1 MNATSKTCIP
11 PISPATPNAT
21 SSPGSEL
28 GPSPFASLDGLTIGR
43 FGQAVA
49 RASLSAR
56 QAGEM
61 GLMMSGTFGPP
72 GITSSGTRAL
82 QSSLASRLRARMAG
96 RGSTLFTL
104 TWKEQATPAGLRFCL
119 LRASARR
126 TGDIDFGSWPTPN
139 AADQKWRYSTTE
151 AASRRMASGKQV
163 SLECAT
169 MMAGWTTPSASDGTR
184 GGTITPG
191 MTGSSLAQQVRAA
204 WPTPTRQDAVRFPAA
219 DHTAKNITLN
229 HAAAWAT
236 PTHRDYRTP
245 NLTAWRE
252 RGGGK
257 KGEQLNNQV
266 VHSGP
271 LLNGTSA
278 EIAATERLNPAFS
291 RWLMGLPAGWDDCAP
306 TETPSS
312 PG

>member
-1 MNATSKTCIP
+1 MSETFETCDRTT
-11 PISPATPNAT
+11 SPATRNAI
-21 SSPGSEL
+21 SSPGSER
-28 GPSPFASLDGLTIGR
+28 GASPFAWLDGLTTDPCGP
-43 FGQAVA
+43 ALV

-56 QAGEM
+56 QADAM
-61 GLMMSGTFGPP
+61 GLTMSGTFGRR
-72 GITSSGTRAL
+72 GTISSGSAAL

-96 RGSTLFTL
+96 RGSILFTL

-126 TGDIDFGSWPTPN
+126 MEDIASGSWPTP
-139 AADQKWRYSTTE
+139 K
-151 AASRRMASGKQV
+151 
-163 SLECAT
+163 
-169 MMAGWTTPSASDGTR
+169 ASDVKDH
-184 GGTITPG
+184 
-191 MTGSSLAQQVRAA
+191 GSIERAMDSGRSNLQDRARLAS
-204 WPTPTRQDAVRFPAA
+204 WPTPTRQDAVRFPAE

-236 PTHRDYRTP
+236 PAHRDFRTP
-245 NLTAWRE
+245 NLTAWRD

-278 EIAATERLNPAFS
+278 EIAATARLNPAFS

-312 PG
+312 RG

>member
-1 MNATSKTCIP
+1 MNATSRTCTP

-28 GPSPFASLDGLTIGR
+28 GLSPFASLDGLTIDL

-56 QAGEM
+56 QASAM
-61 GLMMSGTFGPP
+61 GLTMSGTFGRR
-72 GITSSGTRAL
+72 GTISSGSAAL
-82 QSSLASRLRARMAG
+82 QSSLANRLQARMAG
-96 RGSTLFTL
+96 RGSTLFTM
-104 TWKEQATPAGLRFCL
+104 TWKEQATPAGRRFCL
-119 LRASARR
+119 LRASAPR
-126 TGDIDFGSWPTPN
+126 TSGTDFGSWPTPIRADGRGSAGVGKRELPN
-139 AADQKWRYSTTE
+139 VAALAGWPTPTARNGRGASETATRQGSADLQT
-151 AASRRMASGKQV
+151 AALIV
-163 SLECAT
+163 
-169 MMAGWTTPSASDGTR
+169 AGWTTPSASDSTR
-184 GGTITPG
+184 GGRITPN
-191 MTGSSLAQQVRAA
+191 MTGSSLAQQ
-204 WPTPTRQDAVRFPAA
+204 
-219 DHTAKNITLN
+219 AK
-229 HAAAWAT
+229 AAWAT
-236 PTHRDYRTP
+236 PAHRDYRTP

-271 LLNGTSA
+271 VLNGTSA
-278 EIAATERLNPAFS
+278 EIAAIERLNPAFS
-291 RWLMGLPAGWDDCAP
+291 RWLMGLPNEWDDCAP

>member
-1 MNATSKTCIP
+1 MNATSRTCIP
-11 PISPATPNAT
+11 PICADTHNAT
-21 SSPGSEL
+21 SSPGSAR
-28 GPSPFASLDGLTIGR
+28 GASPFDWLDGLTIGR

-119 LRASARR
+119 LRASAPR
-126 TGDIDFGSWPTPN
+126 TSGTDFGSWPTPRREDGESSGMRWGRGK
-139 AADQKWRYSTTE
+139 ADTLSA
-151 AASRRMASGKQV
+151 AASLCVAPW
-163 SLECAT
+163 AT
-169 MMAGWTTPSASDGTR
+169 PTARDYRTPNLTAGWTTPSASDSTR
-184 GGTITPG
+184 GGTITLN
-191 MTGSSLAQQVRAA
+191 MTGSSLAQQ
-204 WPTPTRQDAVRFPAA
+204 
-219 DHTAKNITLN
+219 AK
-229 HAAAWAT
+229 AAWAT
-236 PTHRDYRTP
+236 PAHRDYRTP

-266 VHSGP
+266 VRSGP
-271 LLNGTSA
+271 VLNGTSA
-278 EIAATERLNPAFS
+278 EIAATARLNPAFS
-291 RWLMGLPAGWDDCAP
+291 LWLMGLPQEWLWHAGP
-306 TETPSS
+306 PEKK
-312 PG
+312 GK

>member
-1 MNATSKTCIP
+1 MSVTSKMCTP
-11 PISPATPNAT
+11 PISPATRNAT

-28 GPSPFASLDGLTIGR
+28 GHSPFALPDGLTIDL

-56 QAGEM
+56 QASEM
-61 GLMMSGTFGPP
+61 GLTMSGTFGRR
-72 GITSSGTRAL
+72 GTISSGSAAL
-82 QSSLASRLRARMAG
+82 QSSLASRLQARMAG
-96 RGSTLFTL
+96 RGSTLFTM

-119 LRASARR
+119 LRASAPR
-126 TGDIDFGSWPTPN
+126 TSGTGFGSWPTPIRADGRGSAGVGKKELPN
-139 AADQKWRYSTTE
+139 IAALAGWPTPRAHDSTTGQ
-151 AASRRMASGKQV
+151 SSTRGDSGRPCSALPV
-163 SLECAT
+163 V
-169 MMAGWTTPSASDGTR
+169 AGWTTPSASDSTR
-184 GGTITPG
+184 GGTITPN
-191 MTGSSLAQQVRAA
+191 MTGSGLAQQ
-204 WPTPTRQDAVRFPAA
+204 
-219 DHTAKNITLN
+219 AK
-229 HAAAWAT
+229 AAWAT
-236 PTHRDYRTP
+236 PAHRDYRTP

-312 PG
+312 LG